1 MPRNFKL
8 LDELEAKEKHGG
20 DPSISMGLTLQDD
33 ILLTDWTASIFG
45 PGGVRLEIDIYIY
58 MQIDV
63 AHTHRCTTHTRAYFL
78 MHLCLLTTLRPC
90 GPCLVHGDL

>member
-1 MPRNFKL
+1 MCGAVPRNFKL

-45 PGGVRLEIDIYIY
+45 PGGVR
-58 MQIDV
+58 
-63 AHTHRCTTHTRAYFL
+63 TTQ
-78 MHLCLLTTLRPC
+78 
-90 GPCLVHGDL
+90 G